1 MTNEFKLTRKQQ
13 KVVDVVENEDDKKRI
28 IENMRRDWEWENSL
42 EGVDYDLALTA
53 VPEDLRY
60 TIVSA
65 VHKLPREIRGFV
77 FQKVFFTSVEEE
89 GGQCWHKQNACPW
102 VIVLG
107 DKADE
112 SVVAHE
118 IAHAH
123 LGHKTNRGGMEV
135 EVSLRQETK
144 ACSLTKQWGFS
155 GCGTEVN
162 KDLLEAIERKKSK

>member
-13 KVVDVVENEDDKKRI
+13 KVVDVVENEDDKKRL
-28 IENMRRDWEWENSL
+28 IENMRRNWEWENSL
-42 EGVDYDLALTA
+42 EGVDYDLELTT
-53 VPEDLRY
+53 VPEDMRC

-65 VHKLPREIRGFV
+65 VRKLPRKIRGFV
-77 FQKVFFTSVEEE
+77 FQKVFFTSVEEK

-123 LGHKTNRGGMEV
+123 LGHKAKRGGMEV
-135 EVSLRQETK
+135 EVSLRQETD